1 MAISIEEVRYIA
13 KLARLQFTE
22 EEEKVLAK
30 DLSKVLDYM
39 AKLNEV
45 DTTDVPPMTHVL
57 DLAGV
62 TRPDK
67 MQSRMTQEEAL
78 RNAPESDGTFFRV
91 PKVIR

>member
-1 MAISIEEVRYIA
+1 MAISKKEVRYIA
-13 KLARLQFTE
+13 KLARLEFTKE
-22 EEEKVLAK
+22 EEDILAK

-62 TRPDK
+62 TRPD
-67 MQSRMTQEEAL
+67 QTESRITQEDAL

-91 PKVIR
+91 PKVIG

>member
-1 MAISIEEVRYIA
+1 MAISKKEVRYIA
-13 KLARLQFTE
+13 KLARLEFTE
-22 EEEKVLAK
+22 EEEAILAK

-62 TRPDK
+62 TRPD
-67 MQSRMTQEEAL
+67 QTESRITQEDAL

-91 PKVIR
+91 PKVIG